1 MLLLKGLGRIEN
13 MMRSSMQ
20 CVNSPRHNY
29 SCFEF
34 RKHGHFAKDCPRL
47 CYPYT
52 GSPSRRDNTWQYSNN
67 SPGKVGNSRFP
78 GQEGNSYS
86 TDTF

>member
-1 MLLLKGLGRIEN
+1 

-34 RKHGHFAKDCPRL
+34 EKHGHFVQDAVIL
-47 CYPYT
+47 ILEVQVEEIT
-52 GSPSRRDNTWQYSNN
+52 HANILTIFL
-67 SPGKVGNSRFP
+67 GK
-78 GQEGNSYS
+78 
-86 TDTF
+86 